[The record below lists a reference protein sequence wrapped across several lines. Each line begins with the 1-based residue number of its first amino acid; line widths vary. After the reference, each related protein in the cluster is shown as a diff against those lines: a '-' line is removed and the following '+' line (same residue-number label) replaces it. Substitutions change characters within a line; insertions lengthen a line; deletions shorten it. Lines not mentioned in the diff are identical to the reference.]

1 MKLFKRALTLTILAI
16 FTMYSHAQ
24 SIDEIKKNS
33 NYIWGEGNGTTMSDA
48 EGEALRQMSVQISV
62 SVYNSSYDEESNDN
76 SVQKAVL
83 QSVSS
88 AKFTNVQMRVLEE
101 EPNAKVFCFMPRSE
115 VKKMFE
121 KRANHIANM
130 VDAGKTAESR
140 MMIDEALRNYYW
152 ALVLAKT
159 TPEPVEIEFNDKK
172 GEATSLLPI
181 KIKSVLAMIN
191 ASVDEIQD
199 GKNLILG
206 FTYNG
211 KPVSSLNFKY
221 NDGQSIVGPIVA
233 RDGIGEASM
242 ASIPAD
248 GKLHL
253 TYELRFRNEVDPTDS
268 DIAGAFN
275 AGILPNINS
284 SVAIAIKNNSKKKA
298 AAPVLA
304 SAEMLAAQPTNDKR
318 SIAMQNADNTDDL
331 QQAVLAVEAA
341 ISSNNPKSAFNYFTP
356 EGYTLFANLMA
367 KNGKVTLV
375 GKAQSHNFIIADGYI
390 IGRATN
396 IKRQFRNGKAFME
409 KLVYRFNPES
419 RKIESVAFALT
430 QRAENDI
437 MNAAASWPEV
447 SRWAILNFMEDYQT
461 AFALKRTDYINS
473 IFSDDALIIT
483 GTILKKLNNA
493 ERAFDR
499 SKSLDLGGPK
509 DIAYSQLSKTEYI
522 DRLRKIFSTR
532 EYVHLQFEDNVTRM
546 IDLPAINGINKGA
559 AFGIEIKQ
567 RYESTGYSDDGYLTM
582 VFDTRGKLPIIHVRL
597 WQPDKNNM
605 MSLQEFISRFNKQ
618 QSKIKL

>member
-101 EPNAKVFCFMPRSE
+101 EPNARVFCFMPRSE

-121 KRANHIANM
+121 KRASHIANM

-275 AGILPNINS
+275 AGLLPNINS

-304 SAEMLAAQPTNDKR
+304 SAEILAAQPTNDKR

-331 QQAVLAVEAA
+331 QKAVLAVEAA
-341 ISSNNPKSAFNYFTP
+341 ISSNNPKSAFSYFTP

-605 MSLQEFISRFNKQ
+605 MSLQEFISRFNK
-618 QSKIKL
+618 

>member
-1 MKLFKRALTLTILAI
+1 MKLFKRALILTILAI

-101 EPNAKVFCFMPRSE
+101 EPNAKVFCFMSRSE

-121 KRANHIANM
+121 KRANHIVNM

-304 SAEMLAAQPTNDKR
+304 SAEMLAAQPTNDKH
-318 SIAMQNADNTDDL
+318 SIAMQDADNTDDL
-331 QQAVLAVEAA
+331 QKAVLAVEAA

-522 DRLRKIFSTR
+522 DRLRKIFNTR

-605 MSLQEFISRFNKQ
+605 MSLQEFISRFNK
-618 QSKIKL
+618 

>member
-191 ASVDEIQD
+191 ASVKEIQD
-199 GKNLILG
+199 DKNIILD

-298 AAPVLA
+298 AAPMLA
-304 SAEMLAAQPTNDKR
+304 SAEILAAQPTNDKR

-331 QQAVLAVEAA
+331 QKAVLAVEAA

-605 MSLQEFISRFNKQ
+605 MSLQEFISRFNK
-618 QSKIKL
+618 

>member
-101 EPNAKVFCFMPRSE
+101 EPNAKVFCFMSRSE

-121 KRANHIANM
+121 KRANHIVNM

-341 ISSNNPKSAFNYFTP
+341 ISSNNPKSAFSYFTP

-375 GKAQSHNFIIADGYI
+375 GKAQNHNFIIADGYI

-483 GTILKKLNNA
+483 GTILKKLDNA

-605 MSLQEFISRFNKQ
+605 MSLQEFISRFNK
-618 QSKIKL
+618 

>member
-121 KRANHIANM
+121 KRANHIVNM

-199 GKNLILG
+199 DKNIILD

-304 SAEMLAAQPTNDKR
+304 SAEMLAAQPTNEKR

-331 QQAVLAVEAA
+331 QKAVLAVEAA

-461 AFALKRTDYINS
+461 AFALKRIDYINS

-509 DIAYSQLSKTEYI
+509 GIAYSQLSKTEYI
-522 DRLRKIFSTR
+522 DRLRKIFSAR

-605 MSLQEFISRFNKQ
+605 MSLQEFISRFNK
-618 QSKIKL
+618 

>member
-101 EPNAKVFCFMPRSE
+101 EPNARVFCFMPRSE

-121 KRANHIANM
+121 KRANHITNM

-248 GKLHL
+248 RKLHL

-284 SVAIAIKNNSKKKA
+284 SVAIAIKSNSKKKA

-461 AFALKRTDYINS
+461 AFALKRIDYINS

-605 MSLQEFISRFNKQ
+605 MSLQEFISRFNK
-618 QSKIKL
+618 

>member
-1 MKLFKRALTLTILAI
+1 
-16 FTMYSHAQ
+16 MYSHAQ

-101 EPNAKVFCFMPRSE
+101 EPNAKVFCFMSRSE

-121 KRANHIANM
+121 KRANHITNM

-191 ASVDEIQD
+191 ASVEEIQD
-199 GKNLILG
+199 NKNIILG

-248 GKLHL
+248 GKLHI

-304 SAEMLAAQPTNDKR
+304 SAEILAAQPTNDKR

-331 QQAVLAVEAA
+331 QKAVLAVEAA

-605 MSLQEFISRFNKQ
+605 MSLQEFISRFNK
-618 QSKIKL
+618 

>member
-1 MKLFKRALTLTILAI
+1 MKLFKRALTLAILVI

-88 AKFTNVQMRVLEE
+88 AKLTNVQMRVLEE
-101 EPNAKVFCFMPRSE
+101 EPNAKVFCFMSRSE

-121 KRANHIANM
+121 KRANHIVNM
-130 VDAGKTAESR
+130 VDAGKTAEGR

-304 SAEMLAAQPTNDKR
+304 SAEILAAQPTNDKR

-331 QQAVLAVEAA
+331 QKAVLAVEAA
-341 ISSNNPKSAFNYFTP
+341 ISSNNPKSAFSYFTP

-483 GTILKKLNNA
+483 GTILKKLDNA

-605 MSLQEFISRFNKQ
+605 MSLQEFISRFNK
-618 QSKIKL
+618 

>member
-101 EPNAKVFCFMPRSE
+101 EPNAKVFCFMSRSE

-284 SVAIAIKNNSKKKA
+284 SVAIAIKSNSKKKA

-304 SAEMLAAQPTNDKR
+304 SAEILAAQPTNDKH

-331 QQAVLAVEAA
+331 QKAVLAVEAA

-605 MSLQEFISRFNKQ
+605 MSLQEFISRFNK
-618 QSKIKL
+618 

>member
-101 EPNAKVFCFMPRSE
+101 EPNAKVFCFMSRSE

-121 KRANHIANM
+121 KRANHITNM

-248 GKLHL
+248 GKLHI

-298 AAPVLA
+298 AAPALA

-331 QQAVLAVEAA
+331 QKAVLAVEAA

-461 AFALKRTDYINS
+461 AFALKRIDYINS

-605 MSLQEFISRFNKQ
+605 MSLQEFISRFNK
-618 QSKIKL
+618 

>member
-121 KRANHIANM
+121 KRANHIVNM

-159 TPEPVEIEFNDKK
+159 TPEPVEIEFNDKT

-298 AAPVLA
+298 AAPALA

-582 VFDTRGKLPIIHVRL
+582 VFDTCGKLPIIHVRL

-605 MSLQEFISRFNKQ
+605 MSLQEFISRFNK
-618 QSKIKL
+618 

>member
-1 MKLFKRALTLTILAI
+1 
-16 FTMYSHAQ
+16 MYSHAQ

-101 EPNAKVFCFMPRSE
+101 EPNAKVFCFMSRSE

-121 KRANHIANM
+121 KRASHITNM

-304 SAEMLAAQPTNDKR
+304 SAEILAAQPTNDKR

-331 QQAVLAVEAA
+331 QQAVLAVESA

-375 GKAQSHNFIIADGYI
+375 GKAQNHNFIIADGYI

-605 MSLQEFISRFNKQ
+605 MSLQEFISRFNK
-618 QSKIKL
+618 

>member
-298 AAPVLA
+298 AAPALA

-461 AFALKRTDYINS
+461 AFALKRIDYINS

-605 MSLQEFISRFNKQ
+605 MSLQEFISRFNK
-618 QSKIKL
+618 

>member
-1 MKLFKRALTLTILAI
+1 MKLLKRALTLTILAI

-121 KRANHIANM
+121 KRANHIVNM

-298 AAPVLA
+298 AAPALA
-304 SAEMLAAQPTNDKR
+304 SAEILAAQPTNDKR

-522 DRLRKIFSTR
+522 DRLRKIFNTR

-605 MSLQEFISRFNKQ
+605 MSLQEFISRFNK
-618 QSKIKL
+618 

>member
-1 MKLFKRALTLTILAI
+1 
-16 FTMYSHAQ
+16 MYSHAQ

-101 EPNAKVFCFMPRSE
+101 EPNAKVFCFMSRSE

-121 KRANHIANM
+121 KRANHIVNM

-304 SAEMLAAQPTNDKR
+304 SAEILAAQPTNDKR

-331 QQAVLAVEAA
+331 QQAVLAVESA

-375 GKAQSHNFIIADGYI
+375 GKAQNHNFIIADGYI

-605 MSLQEFISRFNKQ
+605 MSLQEFISRFNK
-618 QSKIKL
+618 

>member
-101 EPNAKVFCFMPRSE
+101 EPNAKVFCFMSRSE

-121 KRANHIANM
+121 KRANHIVNM

-284 SVAIAIKNNSKKKA
+284 SVAIAIKSNSKKKA
-298 AAPVLA
+298 AAPMLA

-331 QQAVLAVEAA
+331 QKAVLAVEAA
-341 ISSNNPKSAFNYFTP
+341 ISSNNPKSAFSYFTP

-605 MSLQEFISRFNKQ
+605 MSLQEFISRFNK
-618 QSKIKL
+618 

>member
-1 MKLFKRALTLTILAI
+1 MKLLKRALTLTILAI

-101 EPNAKVFCFMPRSE
+101 EPNAKVFCFMSRSE

-121 KRANHIANM
+121 KRANHIVNM

-304 SAEMLAAQPTNDKR
+304 SAEILAAQPTNDKR

-331 QQAVLAVEAA
+331 QQAVLAVESA

-375 GKAQSHNFIIADGYI
+375 GKAQNHNFIIADGYI

-605 MSLQEFISRFNKQ
+605 MSLQEFISRFNK
-618 QSKIKL
+618 

>member
-101 EPNAKVFCFMPRSE
+101 EPNAKVFCFMSRSE

-275 AGILPNINS
+275 AGLLPNINS

-331 QQAVLAVEAA
+331 QKAVLAVEAA

-605 MSLQEFISRFNKQ
+605 MSLQEFISRFNK
-618 QSKIKL
+618 

>member
-101 EPNAKVFCFMPRSE
+101 EPNARVFCFMPRSE

-121 KRANHIANM
+121 KRASHIANM

-275 AGILPNINS
+275 AGLLPNINS
-284 SVAIAIKNNSKKKA
+284 SVAIAIKSNSKKKA

-304 SAEMLAAQPTNDKR
+304 SAEILAAQPTNDKH

-483 GTILKKLNNA
+483 GTILKKLDNA

-605 MSLQEFISRFNKQ
+605 MSLQEFISRFNK
-618 QSKIKL
+618 

>member
-121 KRANHIANM
+121 KRANHITNM

-284 SVAIAIKNNSKKKA
+284 SVAIAIKSNSKKKA

-304 SAEMLAAQPTNDKR
+304 SAEILAAQPTNDKR
-318 SIAMQNADNTDDL
+318 SIAMQNANNTDDL
-331 QQAVLAVEAA
+331 QKAVLAVEAA

-461 AFALKRTDYINS
+461 AFALKRIDYINS

-605 MSLQEFISRFNKQ
+605 MSLQEFISRFNK
-618 QSKIKL
+618 

>member
-1 MKLFKRALTLTILAI
+1 MKLFKRALTLAILVI

-101 EPNAKVFCFMPRSE
+101 EPNAKVFCFMSRSE

-121 KRANHIANM
+121 KRANHIVNM
-130 VDAGKTAESR
+130 VDAGKTAEGR
-140 MMIDEALRNYYW
+140 MMIDETLRNYYW

-304 SAEMLAAQPTNDKR
+304 SAEILAAQPTNDKR

-331 QQAVLAVEAA
+331 QKAVLAVEAA

-605 MSLQEFISRFNKQ
+605 MSLQEFISRFNK
-618 QSKIKL
+618 

>member
-101 EPNAKVFCFMPRSE
+101 EPNARVFCFMPRSE

-121 KRANHIANM
+121 KRASHITNM

-181 KIKSVLAMIN
+181 KIKSVLVMIN

-605 MSLQEFISRFNKQ
+605 MSLQEFISRFNK
-618 QSKIKL
+618 

>member
-101 EPNAKVFCFMPRSE
+101 EPNAKVFCFMSRSE

-121 KRANHIANM
+121 KRANHIVNM

-140 MMIDEALRNYYW
+140 MMIDEALRNYYR

-284 SVAIAIKNNSKKKA
+284 SVAIAIKSNSKKKA

-304 SAEMLAAQPTNDKR
+304 SAEILAAQPTNDKR

-605 MSLQEFISRFNKQ
+605 MSLQEFISRFNK
-618 QSKIKL
+618 

>member
-101 EPNAKVFCFMPRSE
+101 EPNAKVFCFMSRSE

-121 KRANHIANM
+121 KRASHIANM

-284 SVAIAIKNNSKKKA
+284 SVAIAIKSNSKKKA

-304 SAEMLAAQPTNDKR
+304 SAEILAAQPTNDKR

-331 QQAVLAVEAA
+331 QKAVLAVEAA

-605 MSLQEFISRFNKQ
+605 MSLQEFISRFNK
-618 QSKIKL
+618 

>member
-101 EPNAKVFCFMPRSE
+101 EPNAKVFCFMSRSE

-284 SVAIAIKNNSKKKA
+284 SVAIAIKSNSKKKA

-331 QQAVLAVEAA
+331 QKAVLAVEAA

-375 GKAQSHNFIIADGYI
+375 GKAQSHDFIIADGYI

-605 MSLQEFISRFNKQ
+605 MSLQEFISRFNK
-618 QSKIKL
+618 

>member
-1 MKLFKRALTLTILAI
+1 MKLFKRALTLTLLAI

-121 KRANHIANM
+121 KRANHIVNM

-298 AAPVLA
+298 AAPMLA

-318 SIAMQNADNTDDL
+318 SIAMQNANNTDDL
-331 QQAVLAVEAA
+331 QKAVLAVEAA

-605 MSLQEFISRFNKQ
+605 MSLQEFISRFNK
-618 QSKIKL
+618 

>member
-1 MKLFKRALTLTILAI
+1 
-16 FTMYSHAQ
+16 MYSHAQ

-101 EPNAKVFCFMPRSE
+101 EPNARVFCFMPRSE

-275 AGILPNINS
+275 AGLLPNINS

-304 SAEMLAAQPTNDKR
+304 SAEILAAQPTNDKR

-331 QQAVLAVEAA
+331 QKAVLAVEAA
-341 ISSNNPKSAFNYFTP
+341 ISSNNPKSAFSYFTP

-522 DRLRKIFSTR
+522 DRLRKIFNTR

-605 MSLQEFISRFNKQ
+605 MSLQEFISRFNK
-618 QSKIKL
+618 

>member
-121 KRANHIANM
+121 KRASHIANM

-275 AGILPNINS
+275 AGLLPNINS
-284 SVAIAIKNNSKKKA
+284 SVAIAIKSNSKKKA

-304 SAEMLAAQPTNDKR
+304 SAEILAAQPTNDKH

-483 GTILKKLNNA
+483 GTILKKLDNA

-605 MSLQEFISRFNKQ
+605 MSLQEFISRFNK
-618 QSKIKL
+618 

>member
-121 KRANHIANM
+121 KRANHIVNM

-199 GKNLILG
+199 GKNLILS

-298 AAPVLA
+298 AAPMLA

-331 QQAVLAVEAA
+331 QKAVLAVEAA

-461 AFALKRTDYINS
+461 AFALKRIDYINS

-605 MSLQEFISRFNKQ
+605 MSLQEFISRFNK
-618 QSKIKL
+618 

>member
-1 MKLFKRALTLTILAI
+1 MR
-16 FTMYSHAQ
+16 
-24 SIDEIKKNS
+24 IKKNS

-101 EPNAKVFCFMPRSE
+101 EPNAKVFCFMSRSE

-121 KRANHIANM
+121 KRANHIVNM

-298 AAPVLA
+298 AAPALA
-304 SAEMLAAQPTNDKR
+304 SAEILAAQPTNDKR

-605 MSLQEFISRFNKQ
+605 MSLQEFISRFNK
-618 QSKIKL
+618 

>member
-101 EPNAKVFCFMPRSE
+101 EPNAKVFCFMSRSE

-284 SVAIAIKNNSKKKA
+284 SVVIAIKSNSKKKA

-605 MSLQEFISRFNKQ
+605 MSLQEFISRFNK
-618 QSKIKL
+618 

>member
-101 EPNAKVFCFMPRSE
+101 EPNAKVFCFMSRSE

-304 SAEMLAAQPTNDKR
+304 SAEILAAQPTNDKR

-341 ISSNNPKSAFNYFTP
+341 ISSNNPKSAFSYFTP

-493 ERAFDR
+493 ERAFDH

-522 DRLRKIFSTR
+522 DRLRKIFNTR

-605 MSLQEFISRFNKQ
+605 MSLQEFISRFNK
-618 QSKIKL
+618 

>member
-24 SIDEIKKNS
+24 SIDDIKKNS

-101 EPNAKVFCFMPRSE
+101 EPNAKVFCFMSRSE

-121 KRANHIANM
+121 KRANHIVNM

-284 SVAIAIKNNSKKKA
+284 SVAIAIKSNSKKKA

-304 SAEMLAAQPTNDKR
+304 SAEILAAQPTNDKH

-331 QQAVLAVEAA
+331 QKAVLAVEAA

-367 KNGKVTLV
+367 KNGKGTLV

-605 MSLQEFISRFNKQ
+605 MSLQEFISRFNK
-618 QSKIKL
+618 

>member
-284 SVAIAIKNNSKKKA
+284 SVAIAIKSNSKKKA

-605 MSLQEFISRFNKQ
+605 MSLQEFISRFNK
-618 QSKIKL
+618 

>member
-101 EPNAKVFCFMPRSE
+101 EPNARVFCFMPRSE

-121 KRANHIANM
+121 KRASHITNM

-304 SAEMLAAQPTNDKR
+304 SAEILAAQPTNDKR

-605 MSLQEFISRFNKQ
+605 MSLQEFISRFNK
-618 QSKIKL
+618 

>member
-121 KRANHIANM
+121 KRANHIVNM

-284 SVAIAIKNNSKKKA
+284 SVAIAIKSNSKKKA
-298 AAPVLA
+298 AAPALA
-304 SAEMLAAQPTNDKR
+304 SAEILAAQPTNDKR

-522 DRLRKIFSTR
+522 DRLRKIFNTR

-605 MSLQEFISRFNKQ
+605 MSLQEFISRFNK
-618 QSKIKL
+618 

>member
-121 KRANHIANM
+121 KRANHIVNM

-298 AAPVLA
+298 AAPALA

-331 QQAVLAVEAA
+331 QKAVLAVEAA

-461 AFALKRTDYINS
+461 AFALKRIDYINS

-605 MSLQEFISRFNKQ
+605 MSLQEFISRFNKP
-618 QSKIKL
+618 

>member
-121 KRANHIANM
+121 KRANHIVNM

-159 TPEPVEIEFNDKK
+159 TPEPVEIEFNDKT

-298 AAPVLA
+298 AAPALA
-304 SAEMLAAQPTNDKR
+304 SAEILAAQPTNDKR

-331 QQAVLAVEAA
+331 QKAVLAVEAA

-461 AFALKRTDYINS
+461 AFALKRIDYINS

-605 MSLQEFISRFNKQ
+605 MSLQEFISRFNK
-618 QSKIKL
+618 

>member
-101 EPNAKVFCFMPRSE
+101 EPNARVFCFMPRSE

-121 KRANHIANM
+121 KRASHITNM

-304 SAEMLAAQPTNDKR
+304 SAEILAAQPTNDKR

-331 QQAVLAVEAA
+331 QKAVLAVEAA

-483 GTILKKLNNA
+483 GTILKKLDNA

-605 MSLQEFISRFNKQ
+605 MSLQEFISRFNK
-618 QSKIKL
+618 

>member
-1 MKLFKRALTLTILAI
+1 MKLLKRALTLTILAI

-121 KRANHIANM
+121 KRANHIVNM
-130 VDAGKTAESR
+130 VDAGKTAEGR

-304 SAEMLAAQPTNDKR
+304 SAEILAAQPTNDKR

-341 ISSNNPKSAFNYFTP
+341 ISSNNPKSAFNYFTH

-483 GTILKKLNNA
+483 GTILKKLDNA

-605 MSLQEFISRFNKQ
+605 MSLQEFISRFNK
-618 QSKIKL
+618 